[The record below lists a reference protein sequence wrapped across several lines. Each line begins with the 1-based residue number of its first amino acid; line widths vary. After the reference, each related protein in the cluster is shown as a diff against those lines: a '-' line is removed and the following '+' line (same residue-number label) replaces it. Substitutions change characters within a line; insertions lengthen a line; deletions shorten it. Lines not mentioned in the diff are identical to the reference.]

1 MSSET
6 HTYRD
11 YDRSKRRNILDL
23 KEPWNLPL
31 CLFSGFLRHR
41 SKTRR
46 RRRKR
51 RKKSKERYI
60 STCIVRYYA
69 ELKKSTTGKS
79 TSCNDD
85 NNRYA
90 KGKHKRTQALLFCP
104 LSNPNSYFSF
114 LILGPVYSS
123 GFGNL
128 KGTPKYPKYP
138 KFVQFFFFFWVP
150 LNQSN

>member
-11 YDRSKRRNILDL
+11 YERSKRRNILDL
-23 KEPWNLPL
+23 KEPWNLPVY
-31 CLFSGFLRHR
+31 LFSGFRRHK

-46 RRRKR
+46 S
-51 RKKSKERYI
+51 RKKSKENI
-60 STCIVRYYA
+60 STCIVRDYT

-79 TSCNDD
+79 TSCND

-90 KGKHKRTQALLFCP
+90 KESTTGKTNDRQTKHKRTQALLFCP

-114 LILGPVYSS
+114 YFRPYL
-123 GFGNL
+123 
-128 KGTPKYPKYP
+128 
-138 KFVQFFFFFWVP
+138 
-150 LNQSN
+150 